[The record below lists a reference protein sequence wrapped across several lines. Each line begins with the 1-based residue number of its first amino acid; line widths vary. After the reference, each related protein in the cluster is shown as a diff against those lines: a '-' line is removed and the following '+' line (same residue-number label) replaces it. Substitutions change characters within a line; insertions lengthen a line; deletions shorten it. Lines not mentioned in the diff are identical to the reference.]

1 VARIEFPMQPTGDI
15 MIRILLRRP
24 DGPKVGLSGVRVR
37 LVGERGQTFDANTEF
52 DGSASF
58 QELTPGVYRLE
69 LDPEQAKRLR
79 MRLVAPLSVTIKGD
93 GRFIPDASAEVEFE
107 RRTADAHT
115 GGEQPG
121 AAGQ

>member
-1 VARIEFPMQPTGDI
+1 VAQIDFPMQPTGDI

-37 LVGERGQTFDANTEF
+37 LVGERGQAFEANTEF

-69 LDPEQAKRLR
+69 LDPDQAKRLR
-79 MRLVAPLSVTIKGD
+79 MRLVTPLSVTIKGD
-93 GRFIPDASAEVEFE
+93 GNFIPDASADVEFAP
-107 RRTADAHT
+107 RTAEANT
-115 GGEQPG
+115 QYEQ
-121 AAGQ
+121 AAPARQ